1 MRERS
6 CSMQLIGLATLT
18 SIVFGAMLGSSRWGV
33 IGLVLGALIGGGS
46 TLALV
51 WLIGVAIIA
60 LLSAGSRQAS
70 SREVDQTAE
79 IAYSVS
85 PIIIIIVDIIG
96 IIVKLSH

>member
-18 SIVFGAMLGSSRWGV
+18 SIIYGAILGTSRWGV
-33 IGLVLGALIGGGS
+33 IGLVLGALIGGVA
-46 TLALV
+46 TLVLV
-51 WLIGVAIIA
+51 WLIGVAVIA
-60 LLSAGSRQAS
+60 LLTAGRRQAS

-85 PIIIIIVDIIG
+85 PIILIIVDIIG
-96 IIVKLSH
+96 IIVKLAK